1 MHTANFEFLH
11 FSLRNFT
18 FLPSNFPP
26 SYFSLR
32 ISHFEISHFSLRI
45 SHFEISHFSLQ
56 ISLTSEAEI
65 LRNSTELILIAC
77 QESCLKMLP
86 PSSPAQLHGIQRE
99 QLIHYYFLEGYTY
112 RLILCFLLLVHGI
125 PLSLRQLKRVL
136 CKLGLKRR
144 VPRYSV
150 RHLQQVEEL
159 IRVGCNYL

>member
-11 FSLRNFT
+11 FSLRISPLHISPFEI
-18 FLPSNFPP
+18 SH
-26 SYFSLR
+26 FSLR

-45 SHFEISHFSLQ
+45 SHFEISHFSLR

-77 QESCLKMLP
+77 LESCLKMLP

-144 VPRYSV
+144 VPRYNV
-150 RHLQQVEEL
+150 RHLQVEEL